1 MSTRTQGRTTLSTP
15 RALLTRNGQ
24 QLDYYFQRLRDVVE
38 GKRYLLAALIARGL
52 KRPTVLFYPGKSSPG
67 YAIYKVLHRAGCR
80 ISTNPNKPFDVAIYW
95 EGSTVRTPDA
105 KLIALSKQCEILNLG
120 CQDISK
126 VRVSAAF
133 AQVFG
138 YSIDIDPRTHHG
150 KCVRKSDENAK
161 HDGQI
166 IECPVAEFDSKYVFQ
181 KVINNQVGDDL
192 VEDIRVPV
200 FRDDIPFVYLKYRK
214 LATRFLNTND
224 SARIARVH
232 DYLSTEEIEQIVL
245 FCREIGLD
253 YGELDVVRDRD
264 DGRIYIL
271 DANTTPWGP
280 PNHLSAEGRRLAI
293 EKLAIAFEESI
304 LKLE

>member
-1 MSTRTQGRTTLSTP
+1 MSTTIP
-15 RALLTRNGQ
+15 RASSPSTRHAPFTRKVQ
-24 QLDYYFQRLRDVVE
+24 RLDYFFQRIRDVVE
-38 GKRYLLAALIARGL
+38 GKRYVLGTLIAEGL
-52 KRPTVLFYPGKSSPG
+52 KRPTVLFYPGRVSPG
-67 YAIYKVLHRAGCR
+67 YVIYKILHRAGCR
-80 ISTNPNKPFDVAIYW
+80 ISTNPAKPFDVAIYW
-95 EGSTVRTPDA
+95 EGSTLRTPDA
-105 KLIALSKQCEILNLG
+105 QLVRLSQQHEILNLR

-126 VRVSAAF
+126 ARVSAAF
-133 AQVFG
+133 TQVFG
-138 YSIDIDPRTHHG
+138 YDLEIDPRIHHG

-166 IECPVAEFDSKYVFQ
+166 IDCPIREIDSKYVYQ
-181 KVINNQVGDDL
+181 KVVNNEVGDDL

-200 FRDDIPFVYLKYRK
+200 FRNHIPFVYLKYRK

-224 SARIARVH
+224 FTRLATVH
-232 DYLSTEEIEQIVL
+232 EQLSIEEIKQIGV

-280 PNHLSAEGRRLAI
+280 PNHLTPAGRRIAI
-293 EKLAIAFEESI
+293 EKLATAFEEAV
-304 LKLE
+304 LKLG